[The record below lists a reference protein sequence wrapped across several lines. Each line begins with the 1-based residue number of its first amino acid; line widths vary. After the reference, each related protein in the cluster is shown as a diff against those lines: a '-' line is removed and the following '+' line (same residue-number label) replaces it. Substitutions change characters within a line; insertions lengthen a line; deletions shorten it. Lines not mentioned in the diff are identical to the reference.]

1 MGEEKQVKKSSVETI
16 IWMIITAIIVFLVT
30 SYQYTKM
37 TLENKEIFNVNYT
50 YSGDGFKK
58 LEKVYSIIEKDY
70 LYDYD
75 IEKLEEGAINGMLEA
90 LDEPYTSYFNESDT
104 ESFLTETEG
113 EYEGIGVYISFD
125 TSKDLVIVLTPIKN
139 SPAFNAGVLPGDY
152 ITEINGESVK
162 GASIEEVAA
171 VMKGKKGSTVKI
183 KFLRYTSETEYEEFE
198 KEIQRASV
206 DLSAFGYDVLEENIG
221 YISFES
227 FDEKVYDQFKK
238 AYREMVNEKKIKGL
252 IIDLRD
258 NGGGLLT
265 TATDVIDEL
274 LPEGVITYTVD
285 KKGKK
290 EYLYSDSRATK
301 LPLVVLVN
309 ENSASA
315 SEIMAAAIK
324 DSDNGVVVGTTTFG
338 KGLVQEFK
346 SLRDGTYV
354 KVTISEYF
362 SPKGNKINEIGV
374 EPNYIVEQDK
384 ETSEDEQ
391 LQKAIDVMK
400 EKIK

>member
-274 LPEGVITYTVD
+274 LPEGVITYTVY